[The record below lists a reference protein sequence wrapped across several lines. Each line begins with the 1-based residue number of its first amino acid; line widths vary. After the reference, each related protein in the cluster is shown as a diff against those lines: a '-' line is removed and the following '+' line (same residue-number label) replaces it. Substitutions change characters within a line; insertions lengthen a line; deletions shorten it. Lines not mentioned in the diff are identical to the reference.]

1 MSQDSQL
8 ALLSLSAQS
17 KSKAAVAAPKTASEA
32 LAAFAVKAVAAPQ
45 TAVEALMALGNS
57 LLKNSKPA
65 PTTQVVAI
73 EDSTEIFDIQEVQSL
88 EVIVK
93 INGNEHVVFS
103 L

>member
-1 MSQDSQL
+1 MSKDSEL

-17 KSKAAVAAPKTASEA
+17 KSKAAASPKTASEA
-32 LAAFAVKAVAAPQ
+32 LAAFAVKAAAAPQ

-65 PTTQVVAI
+65 PATQVVAI
-73 EDSTEIFDIQEVQSL
+73 EDSTEIFDIQEIESL
-88 EVIVK
+88 EVVVK
-93 INGNEHVVFS
+93 INGNEYVVFS

>member
-1 MSQDSQL
+1 MSKDSEL

-17 KSKAAVAAPKTASEA
+17 KSNAAPKTASEA